1 MTGTFIPYHGESII
15 RGELQKATAEDY
27 NIVMLLEWN
36 LSAELINIPLMRI
49 LVVEDEQHIARFIKS
64 GLESAGFGVDPCP
77 DGDEGFHLATTQ
89 EYDAIVLDIMLP
101 GRDGLSILANLRET
115 KNAVPVIL
123 LTARTTLDE
132 RLQGLN
138 LGADDYLTKP
148 FYIEELIAR
157 IHAVV
162 RRAGGGAQSLLQIG
176 ELTVNLLR
184 REVHRGERRIELTA
198 REFNLL
204 EYLMRSP
211 GRVLSRPQLIEH
223 VWGYYFDPGTNLVDV
238 NIQRLRKKLSEAGG
252 DAALIETV
260 RGMGYR
266 INAPEEAGHS

>member
-1 MTGTFIPYHGESII
+1 
-15 RGELQKATAEDY
+15 
-27 NIVMLLEWN
+27 
-36 LSAELINIPLMRI
+36 MRI
-49 LVVEDEQHIARFIKS
+49 LVIEDEQHISRFIVS
-64 GLESAGFGVDPCP
+64 GLESAGFGVDACA
-77 DGDEGFHLATTQ
+77 DGDEGYHLATTQ
-89 EYDAIVLDIMLP
+89 PYDVIVLDIMLP
-101 GRDGLSILANLRET
+101 GRDGLSILANLREA

-148 FYIEELIAR
+148 FFIEELIAR

-162 RRAGGGAQSLLQIG
+162 RRAGGAAQSLLQVGDLCI
-176 ELTVNLLR
+176 NLLR
-184 REVHRGERRIELTA
+184 REVHRGERLIDLTA

-211 GRVLSRPQLIEH
+211 GRVLSRAQLLEH

-238 NIQRLRKKLSEAGG
+238 NIQRLRKKLSDDGKESP
-252 DAALIETV
+252 LIETV

-266 INAPEEAGHS
+266 INTPESVDHP

>member
-1 MTGTFIPYHGESII
+1 
-15 RGELQKATAEDY
+15 
-27 NIVMLLEWN
+27 MLSEWN
-36 LSAELINIPLMRI
+36 LTSRFGYSCLMRI
-49 LVVEDEQHIARFIKS
+49 LVIEDEQHISRFIKS
-64 GLESAGFGVDPCP
+64 GLESAGFGVDTCP
-77 DGDEGFHLATTQ
+77 DGDEGYHLATTQ
-89 EYDAIVLDIMLP
+89 QYDVIVLDIMLP
-101 GRDGLSILANLRET
+101 GRDGLSILANLREA

-132 RLQGLN
+132 RLKGLN

-157 IHAVV
+157 LHAVV
-162 RRAGGGAQSLLQIG
+162 RRAGGAAQSLLQVG
-176 ELTVNLLR
+176 DLSVNLLR
-184 REVHRGERRIELTA
+184 REVHRGGRLIDLTA

-211 GRVLSRPQLIEH
+211 GRVLSRAQLLEH

-238 NIQRLRKKLSEAGG
+238 NIQRLRKKLSDDGKESP
-252 DAALIETV
+252 LIETV

-266 INAPEEAGHS
+266 ISTPENADRP